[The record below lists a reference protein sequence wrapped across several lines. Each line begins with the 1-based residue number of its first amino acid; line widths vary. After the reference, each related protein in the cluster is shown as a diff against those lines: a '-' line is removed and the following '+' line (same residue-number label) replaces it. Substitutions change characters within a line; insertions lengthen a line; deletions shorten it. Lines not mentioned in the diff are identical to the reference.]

1 MITEF
6 KMQTDGRVYSKE
18 LLKKAVEEYNQRK
31 DKGLVRLTHVERT
44 GCVDLDFRS
53 LFTDIKEVDI
63 SNQVLEAIM
72 SERWNNHRK
81 DKSVDDDK
89 ERTNVENSAGNLS
102 HPSDI

>member
-1 MITEF
+1 MIAEF
-6 KMQTDGRVYSKE
+6 KMPKEGRVYSKE
-18 LLKKAVEEYNQRK
+18 LLKKAVEEYSQVK
-31 DKGLVRLTHVERT
+31 DKGLVCLTHGERT

-53 LFTDIKEVDI
+53 LYTDIKEVDI
-63 SNQVLEAIM
+63 SNQVLGAIM

>member
-6 KMQTDGRVYSKE
+6 NIPTDGRVYSKE

-31 DKGLVRLTHVERT
+31 DKGLARLTHGERT

-63 SNQVLEAIM
+63 SKQVLEAIK
-72 SERWNNHRK
+72 SEWWKNHIK
-81 DKSVDDDK
+81 DKSI
-89 ERTNVENSAGNLS
+89 GG
-102 HPSDI
+102 